1 MSFNHGE
8 KDVKHFFK
16 TASFTSEKYFVKRK
30 KKIRWHRRVWHHMV
44 RAQHCTCEYLG
55 ENDSWHGLKF
65 PNIFSQSDPVKQ
77 VAGTTSFF
85 EGLNK
90 TAYERFWG
98 RYKTVVQLCS
108 PITLLVLIR
117 LISNKA
123 TGYLCVSAFCRKKFE
138 IYLQIKNSTLFQVY
152 KLCWDAYFLIHCKVH
167 C

>member
-1 MSFNHGE
+1 MSNISLKLPLLHLRNILWKEKKIPLTPPSLTPHGPCTTLHMRISRR
-8 KDVKHFFK
+8 KWLMTWSKIPQHFFSIRSGK
-16 TASFTSEKYFVKRK
+16 TS
-30 KKIRWHRRVWHHMV
+30 
-44 RAQHCTCEYLG
+44 
-55 ENDSWHGLKF
+55 
-65 PNIFSQSDPVKQ
+65 
-77 VAGTTSFF
+77 
-85 EGLNK
+85 
-90 TAYERFWG
+90 G
-98 RYKTVVQLCS
+98 RYNFFFWRTKQNCLWTLLTVRKHVQLCS